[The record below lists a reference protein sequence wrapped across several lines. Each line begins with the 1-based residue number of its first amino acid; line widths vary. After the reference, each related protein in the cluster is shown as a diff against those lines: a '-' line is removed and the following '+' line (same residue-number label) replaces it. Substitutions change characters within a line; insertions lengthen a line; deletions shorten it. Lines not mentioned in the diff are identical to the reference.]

1 MCQEAIDAIKELDK
15 RGAPS
20 FITVVAGLESH
31 EVVCKFK
38 SLRDAQLFHRALIQC
53 GEAARYMEAVE
64 QADEA
69 MK

>member
-20 FITVVAGLESH
+20 FITVIAGLENH

-38 SLRDAQLFHRALIQC
+38 SLREAQLFHRALIQC
-53 GEAARYMEAVE
+53 GEAARYMEAKE
-64 QADEA
+64 HADSSR
-69 MK
+69 